1 MKNVPMKKIAM
12 LSLSALLLLGAVH
25 AQPVTSAQAAP
36 IIDVPAG
43 NFAKAAVDLLVARG
57 IVMGYPDGTFK
68 GTRPVS
74 RYELAVVL
82 ARVLASNLL
91 NTPSAQAALQPGDL
105 DVITK
110 GMQDVAAQIAT
121 IDTRL
126 RDALTDIDTLRA
138 RLGDTERA
146 LEGVIAVAVT
156 RSEFE
161 AALSA
166 ARKELAEQMAL
177 TEAQTQA
184 ALATKADQTQV
195 TELQA
200 QVAELQAK
208 IKAAEELAT
217 PAGPTFSVTPENV
230 PNATF
235 EDDAGGRSA
244 SNSGGSS
251 LYFGGGIGITP
262 GASTGYT
269 VMMGSEEV
277 LQALGG
283 LGLRVSADLGSTAGF
298 SVQANLTRNFNGGRF
313 SPYAGLGA
321 GVFVSPQIAA
331 VTPKPGT
338 VVDPKAVDP
347 KAANPNTNDIYISVL
362 TGTNYNFTET
372 LRLFA
377 EAETRYAL
385 STKGQATSGTAFG
398 FKLRGG
404 VKLFF

>member
-1 MKNVPMKKIAM
+1 MKTFTV
-12 LSLSALLLLGAVH
+12 LSLSALLMLGTVH
-25 AQPVTSAQAAP
+25 AQPVAPTQAP
-36 IIDVPAG
+36 PLTDVPTS

-57 IVMGYPDGTFK
+57 IVMGYPDGTFR
-68 GTRPVS
+68 GAQAVS
-74 RYELAVVL
+74 RYELAVIL
-82 ARVLASNLL
+82 ARVLGGNLL
-91 NTPSAQAALQPGDL
+91 STSSAQAALQPGDL
-105 DVITK
+105 EVITK
-110 GMQDVAAQIAT
+110 GMQDVAAQITT

-126 RDALTDIDTLRA
+126 RDALTDIDALRA

-156 RSEFE
+156 RSELE
-161 AALSA
+161 AQLTA
-166 ARKELAEQMAL
+166 ARKEVAEQMAL
-177 TEAQTQA
+177 TESQTQA
-184 ALATKADQTQV
+184 ALTTKADQVQV

-208 IKAAEELAT
+208 IKAAEDKAAEDLAA

-235 EDDAGGRSA
+235 EDDRPGQSA
-244 SNSGGSS
+244 SNPGGSS

-262 GASTGYT
+262 GAATGYT
-269 VMMGSEEV
+269 VMVGSEEV
-277 LQALGG
+277 LRSLGG
-283 LGLRVSADLGSTAGF
+283 LGLRVSADLGSTSGF
-298 SVQANLTRNFNGGRF
+298 AVQANLTRNFAGGRF

-331 VTPKPGT
+331 VAAKPGE
-338 VVDPKAVDP
+338 VVDPKAA
-347 KAANPNTNDIYISVL
+347 KTNTNDLYVSVL

-377 EAETRYAL
+377 EADARYAL
-385 STKGQATSGTAFG
+385 STRGQATSGTAFG

-404 VKLFF
+404 VKLYF